1 MIKNFFIDN
10 KFKFCNLTN
19 KLLLMNLTEIQ
30 EKEFFPGLKGKLVHG
45 DKITWAFWDVEE
57 GAEVPEHHHHHE
69 QIMHVVKGEFEF
81 ILNGN
86 KMICKNGDVVV
97 IPSNIP
103 HSGKALTK
111 CILMDVFSPVRE
123 EYK

>member
-19 KLLLMNLTEIQ
+19 KLVSMNLSEIQ
-30 EKEFFPGLKGKLVHG
+30 EKEIFPGLKGKFVHG
-45 DKITWAFWDVEE
+45 ENISWAFWEVKK
-57 GAEVPEHHHHHE
+57 GAKVDLHKHPHE
-69 QIMHVVKGEFEF
+69 QIMHVVEGEFEF
-81 ILNGN
+81 ILDGE
-86 KMICKNGDVVV
+86 KMVCKNGDVIV

-103 HSGKALTK
+103 HSGRALTK
-111 CILMDVFSPVRE
+111 CVLMDVFSPVRE